1 MNESA
6 VRNSIAQT
14 FLDMACALETGR
26 CARRPCIALAGIES
40 EHGEAQVLRAAKQ
53 AAKCG
58 AEVLYIGTLQDDE
71 VETVYAENADEAHR
85 KMQKLLETGRA
96 DGAVTM
102 HYPFPIGTATV
113 GRVVT
118 PARGKEMF
126 LATTTGAA
134 SADRVQ
140 AMVRNAVSGIIAAKA
155 CGVEQPTVG
164 ILNVEGARKA
174 ESALR
179 RLAANGYP
187 ITFAESARADGGCVM
202 RGNDLLAGSCDV
214 MVTDSLTGNLLM
226 KMLSAF
232 TTGGSYEAVGSGYG
246 PGIGGGQ
253 KELVLIV
260 SRASGAPVIA
270 NAVLYAAQL
279 VQNDYRA
286 VEKAQLAA
294 ANAAGL
300 CEILESC
307 RPAPAA
313 EKPKAAAAPPKE
325 VVTCAFAGID
335 VMDLE
340 DAVQCLWAQGVYA
353 ESGMGC
359 TGPVVLVSEA
369 NRERAKALL
378 TAGGWLG

>member
-1 MNESA
+1 MNECA
-6 VRNSIAQT
+6 VKKMIADT
-14 FLDMACALETGR
+14 FLDMADALETGS
-26 CARRPCIALAGIES
+26 CGRRPCIALAGLDS
-40 EHGEAQVLRAAKQ
+40 EHGEQEVLRAAKL
-53 AAKCG
+53 AAQDG
-58 AEVLYIGTLQDDE
+58 VDVIYIGTLKDDALQ
-71 VETVYAENADEAHR
+71 TVYAETADAAHEE
-85 KMQKLLETGRA
+85 MQKLLTSKRA

-118 PARGKEMF
+118 PGRGKEMF
-126 LATTTGAA
+126 LATTTGTA
-134 SADRVQ
+134 SVDRVQ
-140 AMVRNAVSGIIAAKA
+140 AMVKNAVSGIIAAKA
-155 CGVEQPTVG
+155 CGIAEPSVG

-179 RLAANGYP
+179 RLAQNGYP

-226 KMLSAF
+226 KMFSAF
-232 TTGGSYEAVGSGYG
+232 TTGGSYEATGSGYG

-253 KELVLIV
+253 QELVMIV

-270 NAVLYAAQL
+270 NAVRYAAQL
-279 VQNDYRA
+279 VKSDYRA
-286 VEKAQLAA
+286 IEKEQTQAAEKA
-294 ANAAGL
+294 GL
-300 CEILESC
+300 FEILESC
-307 RPAPAA
+307 RPTPAA
-313 EKPKAAAAPPKE
+313 EKTQTVSAPPKE
-325 VVTCAFAGID
+325 VVTFAFAGID

-340 DAVQCLWAQGVYA
+340 DAVQCLWAQGIYA

-369 NRERAKALL
+369 NSEKAKTLL
-378 TAGGWLG
+378 QQGGWVD